1 MTDLTDLLSRR
12 GFIRSLAGVGIGMS
26 TLAVFATTVQAD
38 GGGDDQADSGG
49 DDSGG
54 DGSGGDGSGGD
65 DSGGDGSGGDD
76 EGGGDN
82 SGPGGGGDTA
92 GGDNGGQGSGGDGDG
107 DDSSGPGG
115 GDDGASPRTNDG
127 ERVRNVTVRYS
138 DGWIELILDGQYKLI
153 DNLNRQVILR
163 RATIEDFNRMV
174 ALGS

>member
-38 GGGDDQADSGG
+38 GGGDDQDDSGG

-54 DGSGGDGSGGD
+54 DDSGGD
-65 DSGGDGSGGDD
+65 DS
-76 EGGGDN
+76 GGDN